1 MKKATLA
8 DFQLNRQ
15 WGVRGY
21 PSVLLR
27 KGQQLHLIA
36 RGDADAEFDQ
46 LWEAVQMIT
55 KN

>member
-36 RGDADAEFDQ
+36 RGYAEFDQ